1 VASLKAMGVKTNPNP
16 APRMNGPTRYKAT
29 EADLRLFELQA
40 LGVDLEEPLKPAPIV
55 LEATRFDNVSVFPSA
70 TGNVEPCGYP
80 EMPDFLRRTLAPEA
94 TR

>member
-1 VASLKAMGVKTNPNP
+1 MGIKANPKP
-16 APRMNGPTRYKAT
+16 PPRMNGPTRYKAT
-29 EADLRLFELQA
+29 EADLKLFALQA
-40 LGVDLEEPLKPAPIV
+40 LGVDVDESTANTPKPKPKPIV
-55 LEATRFDNVSVFPSA
+55 LEAALVENQSIFPNA